1 MEKLRRR
8 RIEIPVFKIDGDLIS
23 TYHAAF
29 GAGDV
34 TIHEKF
40 LEDDFINRMVDIS
53 PVDFNLIVE
62 DEHQKKVVMRINART
77 CETDFKL
84 MNCLREIL
92 GDAEED
98 GLPRDSVSV
107 VDMVRFDDE
116 GNLFVRMTQSE
127 NPVDDGFFF

>member
-29 GAGDV
+29 GPGDI
-34 TIHEKF
+34 TIHERF
-40 LEDDFINRMVDIS
+40 LEDDFINKMADIS
-53 PVDFNLIVE
+53 PVDFDLIVE
-62 DEHQKKVVMRINART
+62 DEHQKKVTMRINART
-77 CETDFKL
+77 CKTEFKL

-92 GDAEED
+92 GDAEDE

-107 VDMVRFDDE
+107 VDMVRFDEE
-116 GNLFVRMTQSE
+116 GNLLVRMTQNE
-127 NPVDDGFFF
+127 NPVDDRFCF